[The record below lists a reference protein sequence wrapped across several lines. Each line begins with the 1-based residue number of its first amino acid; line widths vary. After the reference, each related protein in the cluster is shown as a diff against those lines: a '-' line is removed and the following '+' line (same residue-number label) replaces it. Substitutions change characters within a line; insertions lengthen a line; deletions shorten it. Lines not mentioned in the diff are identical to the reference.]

1 MQSSEQLDLLHCL
14 FLKVNGQLMCFIG
27 YFVIKS
33 KMQEFILLVLLYLL
47 RDCTVSLRKKQTHS
61 ELTH

>member
-1 MQSSEQLDLLHCL
+1 MQSGEHLGLLQCL

-33 KMQEFILLVLLYLL
+33 KMQEFVLLVLLYLL
-47 RDCTVSLRKKQTHS
+47 RDCTVSLRK
-61 ELTH
+61 